1 MKNFWAVFVKEM
13 KSYLVSPVAYVMAAV
28 FLFISGF
35 FFQNLV
41 MSFNAYCFQWVQQ
54 SGHYGGEIGTVNLN
68 QSVVVPFFGVLSF
81 ISLFVVPMLTMRL
94 YAEEQKGGTMELLLT
109 SPITTAQTA
118 AAKFCACFC
127 LYSAIVVLSMA
138 FLGLLEIYGNPEWG
152 PVISGYIGLLL
163 MGASFVAIG
172 LLASSLT
179 ENQVIA
185 VALSFCALLL
195 FWLIGWSASHAG
207 PTLAKVLSY
216 LSITQHLQDFQRGV
230 VDTKDVVFYA
240 SLILVGLFLT
250 VTVIESRRWRR

>member
-1 MKNFWAVFVKEM
+1 
-13 KSYLVSPVAYVMAAV
+13 
-28 FLFISGF
+28 
-35 FFQNLV
+35 
-41 MSFNAYCFQWVQQ
+41 
-54 SGHYGGEIGTVNLN
+54 
-68 QSVVVPFFGVLSF
+68 
-81 ISLFVVPMLTMRL
+81 
-94 YAEEQKGGTMELLLT
+94 
-109 SPITTAQTA
+109 
-118 AAKFCACFC
+118 
-127 LYSAIVVLSMA
+127 
-138 FLGLLEIYGNPEWG
+138 
-152 PVISGYIGLLL
+152 